1 MLVGHRVRVRMGWK
15 QHLQYLKDVHD
26 KFFVVRISAQTC
38 ALGPLSGTTKR
49 DLSLYLRS
57 GPKKKQFLDHLQ
69 DTRHPAACLSAWTQV
84 SMGQGICKCVE
95 DEGSTS
101 ASLDVTSALQLQLVD
116 PAPNMPMH
124 PMPCLIHK
132 EYLFVRYS
140 NGMNLDL
147 DLLKSM
153 INSSNSQHKMIPQV
167 PVLQDH
173 VKDAQA
179 G

>member
-1 MLVGHRVRVRMGWK
+1 MGWK

-57 GPKKKQFLDHLQ
+57 GRKKSSW
-69 DTRHPAACLSAWTQV
+69 TRHPAACLSATQV

-101 ASLDVTSALQLQLVD
+101 ASLDVTSALQLQLAD
-116 PAPNMPMH
+116 
-124 PMPCLIHK
+124 
-132 EYLFVRYS
+132 F
-140 NGMNLDL
+140 
-147 DLLKSM
+147 
-153 INSSNSQHKMIPQV
+153 
-167 PVLQDH
+167 
-173 VKDAQA
+173 
-179 G
+179 